1 MAYIKYNTVGR
12 VNFDSDV
19 STTIYYKSKTAQVT
33 RRFVFDTN
41 THTHTSDP

>member
-1 MAYIKYNTVGR
+1 MVSILNTLT
-12 VNFDSDV
+12 V

-41 THTHTSDP
+41 THTPVILKLK